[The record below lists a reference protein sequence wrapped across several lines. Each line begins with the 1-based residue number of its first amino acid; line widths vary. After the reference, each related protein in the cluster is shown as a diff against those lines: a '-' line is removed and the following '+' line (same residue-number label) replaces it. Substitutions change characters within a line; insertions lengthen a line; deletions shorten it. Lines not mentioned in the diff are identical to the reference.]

1 MKLLSEQEVIE
12 TIHKTILSFFEPI
25 NDDEEHVMT
34 PEELKL
40 LTVNK
45 TICKAIRALPDQSSK
60 THAETKEIVDTF
72 KEILGI
78 LCDAI
83 DHRNFEDY
91 DKYRKVIEAAIAMIV
106 KEEGKS

>member
-25 NDDEEHVMT
+25 NDNEEHVMT

-40 LTVNK
+40 LTINK
-45 TICKAIRALPDQSSK
+45 TICKEIRNLSDKSSK
-60 THAETKEIVDTF
+60 TSAETKEKIDAF

-91 DKYRKVIEAAIAMIV
+91 DKYRKVIEDAIAMFV
-106 KEEGKS
+106 KEEGKA